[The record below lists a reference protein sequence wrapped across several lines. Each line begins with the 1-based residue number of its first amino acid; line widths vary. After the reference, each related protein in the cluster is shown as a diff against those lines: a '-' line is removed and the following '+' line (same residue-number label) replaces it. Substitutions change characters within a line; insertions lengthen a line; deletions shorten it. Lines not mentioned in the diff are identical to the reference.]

1 MRKKKQRYKFTD
13 KKHSRQGILSS
24 VLGTLALLL
33 LSGVAITAYLQS
45 GQAGKEIALLGF
57 LALLLACV
65 GLYHGVRSLK
75 EEDSYPLFPWIG
87 SGLNGILLIAFV
99 LIYVLGW

>member
-1 MRKKKQRYKFTD
+1 M
-13 KKHSRQGILSS
+13 ISS
-24 VLGTLALLL
+24 ALGVLALLL
-33 LSGVAITAYLQS
+33 LAGAAAMAYLQS
-45 GQAGKEIALLGF
+45 GQAGKGVALLGF
-57 LALLLACV
+57 LALLLACT
-65 GLYHGVRSLK
+65 GLYYGIRSLK

>member
-1 MRKKKQRYKFTD
+1 MRKKKYKFTD
-13 KKHSRQGILSS
+13 KTHSRQGVLSS
-24 VLGTLALLL
+24 VLGLLSLLL
-33 LSGVAITAYLQS
+33 LVFVSAAAYQKS

-65 GLYHGVRSLK
+65 GLYQGVRSLK
-75 EEDSYPLFPWIG
+75 EEDSYPLFPWLG

-99 LIYVLGW
+99 LIYILGW